1 MRLHDIQSASLL
13 PRFAEDAEWEQNA
26 LDDFIKSVRAASFGL
41 GAPYTMK
48 AIEALSDADLQKYY
62 AQYGIATYYP
72 DLSRKTR
79 NDMLFELARI
89 YRYLGTPYAVQLLC
103 RYIFDES
110 EAVTVEVVDNIA
122 WENGE
127 LTDSSLLDLFDL
139 EISFSSPV
147 LTPEKHERIIENVFR
162 FCRNSQT
169 LRDTIYIFPGEFS
182 LPVGVA
188 HGEHAG
194 IGVVYENEV
203 VAQLPPMGYIVL
215 NSETGAIL
223 GAAKGHELETVP
235 IPACTIASPGM
246 ERIPVPARVLESPEM
261 VVYVPTAVDLPEV
274 TEIWTLP
281 NSSSGI
287 STIQSG
293 YADVLW
299 GSTTP
304 REQIP
309 YDVTSCYAVVFWRK
323 SDNTLGGRTEFSLEG
338 ISNVLAARNVSS
350 STIEVYWIKVAVCSS
365 NQATVVP
372 VYDSSNNAYN
382 AFKYTTNN
390 TDYYYVLD
398 ETQTDW
404 TDDLSSIGYS
414 LEPEPDYL
422 DVFFYYNADGNSVTF
437 AANDYWATRIRND
450 SDKAAL
456 ENFGVPIGTS
466 DSGQQYVARTAVDSF
481 TFTPIALYAGDGF
494 GDLQADMSNFYCG
507 THGNNQGSLYYGVC
521 ILSTNPYGTNTQ
533 TWKCRITRI
542 NGGN

>member
-26 LDDFIKSVRAASFGL
+26 LDVFIKSVRAASFGL

-79 NDMLFELARI
+79 NDMLFELSRI

-203 VAQLPPMGYIVL
+203 VAQLPPMDFILVDANGQIKSGIQYTS
-215 NSETGAIL
+215 NSFTGTGHVALQDASEVVETGT
-223 GAAKGHELETVP
+223 GH
-235 IPACTIASPGM
+235 IALQDAN
-246 ERIPVPARVLESPEM
+246 E
-261 VVYVPTAVDLPEV
+261 
-274 TEIWTLP
+274 
-281 NSSSGI
+281 
-287 STIQSG
+287 
-293 YADVLW
+293 
-299 GSTTP
+299 
-304 REQIP
+304 
-309 YDVTSCYAVVFWRK
+309 VVFVE
-323 SDNTLGGRTEFSLEG
+323 N
-338 ISNVLAARNVSS
+338 
-350 STIEVYWIKVAVCSS
+350 
-365 NQATVVP
+365 
-372 VYDSSNNAYN
+372 
-382 AFKYTTNN
+382 
-390 TDYYYVLD
+390 
-398 ETQTDW
+398 
-404 TDDLSSIGYS
+404 
-414 LEPEPDYL
+414 EPEPQPDYL
-422 DVFFYYNADGNSVTF
+422 DIFFYYNAGTSATF
-437 AANDYWATRIRND
+437 SANDYWSTRIRND

-466 DSGQQYVARTAVDSF
+466 FAGMRYVARTAVDSF
-481 TFTPIALYAGDGF
+481 TFTPIALYSGDGN
-494 GDLQADMSNFYCG
+494 GDLQADMSNFYCAIYQQADP
-507 THGNNQGSLYYGVC
+507 TSLYYGVC
-521 ILSTNPYGTNTQ
+521 IWSTNPYGTNTQ